1 MEKTVRRKMMKKI
14 LVVFTLL
21 AMASVANAGFLISV
35 NGIPN
40 PPDSEIKLN
49 PSEHAVIDIQATV
62 NGASVSDMWLLM
74 QADPDPL
81 KGALGTM
88 TGGSKVFGNAAFPS
102 QFTRRAAPHAEIDF
116 LNTYYPGTTV
126 AYHVIVTGGFDDN
139 DDPIPVDNVKIV
151 DLIDFHC
158 EAYGDVTLILVEV
171 PPAGGLGQV
180 WDRQVIHQ
188 IPEPITFA
196 LLGLGGLFLRRRK

>member
-1 MEKTVRRKMMKKI
+1 MMKKI

-35 NGIPN
+35 NGVVN
-40 PPDSEIKLN
+40 PPDSTIELK
-49 PSEHAVIDIQATV
+49 PSETAVIDIQATV
-62 NGASVSDMWLLM
+62 NGAKAFDMWLLI
-74 QADPDPL
+74 Q
-81 KGALGTM
+81 GSLGTM

-102 QFTRRAAPHAEIDF
+102 QFTKRVAPHAEIDF
-116 LNTYYPGTTV
+116 LNTYYPGTTY
-126 AYHVIVTGGFDDN
+126 ATHIIVTGGYDDN

-151 DLIDFHC
+151 DLIEFHC
-158 EAYGDVTLILVEV
+158 EAEGDVTLILVDV
-171 PPAGGLGQV
+171 PEAGGLGQV

>member
-35 NGIPN
+35 NGVVN
-40 PPDSEIKLN
+40 PPDSDIKLL

-74 QADPDPL
+74 QGD
-81 KGALGTM
+81 LGTM
-88 TGGSKVFGNAAFPS
+88 TGGQKVFGNAAFPS
-102 QFTRRAAPHAEIDF
+102 QFTRRAAGHSDIDF

-126 AYHVIVTGGFDDN
+126 AYHVIVTGGFNDD

-158 EAYGDVTLILVEV
+158 EAVGDVTLILVAV
-171 PPAGGLGQV
+171 PPAGGLGEV

>member
-1 MEKTVRRKMMKKI
+1 MKKI
-14 LVVFTLL
+14 LVVLTLL

-35 NGIPN
+35 NGVVN
-40 PPDSEIKLN
+40 PAGDIKLN
-49 PSEHAVIDIQATV
+49 PTETAVIDIQATV

-74 QADPDPL
+74 Q
-81 KGALGTM
+81 GSLGTM
-88 TGGSKVFGNAAFPS
+88 TAGSKVFGNAAFPS
-102 QFTRRAAPHAEIDF
+102 QFTRRAAPHSDIDF
-116 LNTYYPGTTV
+116 LNTYYPNTTV
-126 AYHVIVTGGFDDN
+126 AYHIIVTGGFDDN

-151 DLIDFHC
+151 DLINFQC
-158 EAYGDVTLILVEV
+158 NAMGDVTLLLVEV

-180 WDRQVIHQ
+180 WDRQVIQQ

>member
-1 MEKTVRRKMMKKI
+1 MEKTVRRKMMKKV

-35 NGIPN
+35 DGRVN
-40 PPDSEIKLN
+40 PPDSDIKLL

-74 QADPDPL
+74 QGP
-81 KGALGTM
+81 LGTM

-102 QFTRRAAPHAEIDF
+102 QFTRRVAGHADIDF

-158 EAYGDVTLILVEV
+158 EAMGDVTLLLVEV

-180 WDRQVIHQ
+180 WDSQVIHQ